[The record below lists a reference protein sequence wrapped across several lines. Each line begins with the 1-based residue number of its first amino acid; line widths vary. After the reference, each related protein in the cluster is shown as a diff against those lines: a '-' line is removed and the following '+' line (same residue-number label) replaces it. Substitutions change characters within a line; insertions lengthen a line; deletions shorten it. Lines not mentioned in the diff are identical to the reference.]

1 MEKKLLFVG
10 ILIIT
15 IATFL
20 EISFYF
26 FYIFKPID
34 RLMGRDLEMPRDIPM
49 ASDIFTKASV
59 SRYILQADEAKKIY
73 SDRVNSF
80 IDETEEI
87 AKDDSSFLK
96 IVEADYVLGGNVEN
110 INPIQEDGNQ
120 TNISYDLSLGNSRG
134 QKYSLHLSSSELRY
148 AKIYLKEE
156 ISKNNL
162 GVEES
167 DFNVQVGD
175 YLTLKRTTNLLNP
188 AEVKTVIE
196 IFKKK

>member
-1 MEKKLLFVG
+1 
-10 ILIIT
+10 
-15 IATFL
+15 
-20 EISFYF
+20 
-26 FYIFKPID
+26 
-34 RLMGRDLEMPRDIPM
+34 MGRDLEMPRDIPM

-59 SRYILQADEAKKIY
+59 SRYILQADETKKLY
-73 SDRVNSF
+73 SDRVDSF
-80 IDETEEI
+80 LNETESI
-87 AKDDSSFLK
+87 AKNDSSFLK
-96 IVEADYVLGGNVEN
+96 IVETSYVLGGNVESVS
-110 INPIQEDGNQ
+110 PKEEDSNQ
-120 TNISYDLSLGNSRG
+120 INISYDLSLGNSRG

-167 DFNVQVGD
+167 NFDVQVGD
-175 YLTLKRTTNLLNP
+175 YLTIKRTTNLLNP

>member
-1 MEKKLLFVG
+1 
-10 ILIIT
+10 
-15 IATFL
+15 
-20 EISFYF
+20 
-26 FYIFKPID
+26 
-34 RLMGRDLEMPRDIPM
+34 MGRDLETPRDIPM

-59 SRYILQADEAKKIY
+59 SRYILQADESKKVY
-73 SDRVNSF
+73 SDRVNGF
-80 IDETEEI
+80 LNETESI
-87 AKDDSSFLK
+87 AKNDSSFLK
-96 IVEADYVLGGNVEN
+96 VVETSYVLGGNVESVS
-110 INPIQEDGNQ
+110 PKEEGGNRA
-120 TNISYDLSLGNSRG
+120 NISYDLSLGNSRG

>member
-1 MEKKLLFVG
+1 
-10 ILIIT
+10 
-15 IATFL
+15 
-20 EISFYF
+20 
-26 FYIFKPID
+26 
-34 RLMGRDLEMPRDIPM
+34 MPRDIPM